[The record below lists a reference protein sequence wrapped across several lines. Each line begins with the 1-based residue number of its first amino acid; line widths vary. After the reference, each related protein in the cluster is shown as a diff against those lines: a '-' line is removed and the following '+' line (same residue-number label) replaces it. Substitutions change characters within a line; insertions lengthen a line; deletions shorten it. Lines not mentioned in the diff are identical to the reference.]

1 MDRTAQQKA
10 ITDILNPPAPGV
22 SLFQALALSDAAA
35 AKSGASGTALNDAQ
49 HALTAAQAAF
59 AQRTG
64 RGSAVDAAQDA
75 LDALTA
81 QQPLDFQAAIDARA
95 KFNGLWQQ
103 MVAAVQA
110 LLQNPGEVEN
120 VSGKV

>member
-1 MDRTAQQKA
+1 MDRTAQKKA
-10 ITDILNPPAPGV
+10 ITDLINPTFNALDLSDQAASKSGSSGSAL
-22 SLFQALALSDAAA
+22 SLAQQTYNQALVALNARTP
-35 AKSGASGTALNDAQ
+35 GSGTAW
-49 HALTAAQAAF
+49 
-59 AQRTG
+59 
-64 RGSAVDAAQDA
+64 DAASASLIA
-75 LDALTA
+75 LQAE
-81 QQPLDFQAAIDARA
+81 QPVDFQAAIDARA